1 MTDGPSA
8 PSQSPLRD
16 HLMRPTAL
24 IDEPHLPVSSSP
36 WPRAKLTSLILA
48 LTTLSAD
55 LDSVLNSNDST
66 NGGC

>member
-1 MTDGPSA
+1 MDHQHQSVSTEGPLNGA
-8 PSQSPLRD
+8 
-16 HLMRPTAL
+16 TAL
-24 IDEPHLPVSSSP
+24 IDHPHLPVSSSP